1 MVAVRTSPTI
11 RRFVTGAW
19 ARVIAEDML
28 RHGEQSEE
36 TMSALKTVDDLLWS
50 LKIPDHPQSR
60 QRMITLLPGLL
71 QRIRVGMEGIAL
83 PAAEQQ
89 AVLDELMT
97 IHTEALR
104 PGTRAPGAAGALTP
118 EEIVQRMREEVVAE
132 SAQARSF
139 RDSVIDLSSWA
150 SPEPSPSKSGGGS
163 ATTIHRQTDRRS
175 DRRSRAYSRGRW
187 GASSCRRSDR
197 GLFFLFAGG
206 RSPRARIRRGERS
219 RR

>member
-19 ARVIAEDML
+19 ARVIADDML
-28 RHGEQSEE
+28 RHGEQSEA

-60 QRMITLLPGLL
+60 QRLITLLPGLL

-89 AVLDELMT
+89 AVLDELMA

-104 PGTRAPGAAGALTP
+104 PGTRIGCCRCADAGRDRAGD
-118 EEIVQRMREEVVAE
+118 
-132 SAQARSF
+132 ARGS
-139 RDSVIDLSSWA
+139 R
-150 SPEPSPSKSGGGS
+150 SPSRRRRAAS
-163 ATTIHRQTDRRS
+163 ATR
-175 DRRSRAYSRGRW
+175 
-187 GASSCRRSDR
+187 
-197 GLFFLFAGG
+197 
-206 RSPRARIRRGERS
+206 
-219 RR
+219 